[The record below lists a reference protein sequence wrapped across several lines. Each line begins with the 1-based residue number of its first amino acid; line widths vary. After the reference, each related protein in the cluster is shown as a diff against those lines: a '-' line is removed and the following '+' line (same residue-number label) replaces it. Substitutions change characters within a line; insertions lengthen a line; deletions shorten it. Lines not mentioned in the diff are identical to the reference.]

1 MLDYIPNTRTNMEP
15 VEGPNPPHEGLR
27 QIAKETMM
35 ILGDLEQCAEAITAN
50 IKHVTERDH
59 DNPHDI
65 REIADK
71 PIPLKEQLYLTR
83 DTVLRL
89 RTMMQEIYEEIGS

>member
-15 VEGPNPPHEGLR
+15 VESSNPPHEGLR

-35 ILGDLEQCAEAITAN
+35 ILGDLGQCAEAITAN
-50 IKHVTERDH
+50 IKNVSESDH
-59 DNPHDI
+59 DNLQDL
-65 REIADK
+65 RDIADK
-71 PIPLKEQLYLTR
+71 PIPLKEQLCFTR
-83 DTVLRL
+83 AMVMRL